1 MIFHSYVKLPEG
13 TPKEIGKRWWFR
25 IRGNCLCLFS
35 QLTHVWKTP
44 MKRNDLY
51 FSAARMGKLIAQ
63 LMRVVTLSQYPNRYL
78 RGIDISQ
85 GKPDNQHVY
94 DLLLIT
100 MITISNHYICIY
112 SYIMYHYISITSI
125 DIYMFIF
132 IIYISLYLNIF
143 IFT

>member
-1 MIFHSYVKLPEG
+1 
-13 TPKEIGKRWWFR
+13 
-25 IRGNCLCLFS
+25 
-35 QLTHVWKTP
+35 

-100 MITISNHYICIY
+100 MITISNHYICIH